1 MIWLYLTVLSA
12 FGLLAVCSRRETI
25 FTEEP
30 VSVLQRPFEK
40 MAIHLY
46 RELLRRPGLA
56 GLRRVMR
63 PGSVREELRILDPSS
78 GYERSEHAYFVRKI
92 RFVLLLAFSGDCL
105 ALLLAA
111 AGGSAGLLRNGALV
125 RPEPWETEQ
134 SAMLTAEAE
143 TGSRE
148 QFTVLVPARSY
159 TKEETDRMAAQALR
173 ILDKTLAGEN
183 LSLKAVSQNLE
194 MPSSLPGFPFQITWE
209 SSNYGL
215 VDSNGIVLNSS
226 LPEKT
231 RAPVELTAVL
241 SYEGRKYEKKY
252 QAVVEPVPLT
262 GEDAFRHE
270 VETALQR
277 SQEETTERAD
287 MPLPS
292 SAGGKMLVWTERA
305 EDHSLSVFLL
315 LTVLGFLSY
324 RLEDRELHARVER
337 RSRAL
342 QLGFPQM
349 LSQLVLYVGAGMSVR
364 AGFACMGENYREQRR
379 KGGERKEVYEEI
391 LIMCHELESGVP
403 ETEAY
408 SRFGRRCGLISYS
421 RFCSLLAQN
430 LRKGS
435 STLLLSLREEAE
447 QAFADRKTLARQMGE
462 EAGTKLLFPMILM
475 LAVTM
480 VMIMVPAYRSFS
492 G

>member
-1 MIWLYLTVLSA
+1 MVWLYLTVLSG
-12 FGLLAVCSRRETI
+12 FGLLAVFSRRETI
-25 FTEEP
+25 FTEEA

-46 RELLRRPGLA
+46 RELLRQPGLA
-56 GLRRVMR
+56 GLRRIMR
-63 PGSVREELRILDPSS
+63 PGSVREELRILDPST

-92 RFVLLLAFSGDCL
+92 RCALLLVFCGDCL
-105 ALLLAA
+105 ALLLSA
-111 AGGSAGLLRNGALV
+111 AGGAGGLLRNGALV
-125 RPEPWETEQ
+125 RPEPGEMEQ
-134 SAMLTAEAE
+134 SAVLTAEDKA
-143 TGSRE
+143 GSRE
-148 QFTVLVPARSY
+148 QFTVRVPARAY
-159 TKEETDRMAAQALR
+159 TKEETDGMAEQAFR
-173 ILDKTLAGEN
+173 VLDKSLAGEN
-183 LSLKAVSQNLE
+183 LSLKAVSQKLE

-215 VDSNGIVLNSS
+215 IDSNGTVLNSS
-226 LPEKT
+226 LPEGT

-241 SYEGRKYEKKY
+241 SYGDRRYEKKY
-252 QAVVEPVPLT
+252 QAVVEPVPLI

-277 SQEETTERAD
+277 SQEETEERGE
-287 MPLPS
+287 MLLPS
-292 SAGGKMLVWTERA
+292 SAGGRTLVWTERA
-305 EDHSLSVFLL
+305 EDRSLPVFLF
-315 LTVLGFLSY
+315 LTVLGLFSY
-324 RLEDRELHARVER
+324 RLTDRELHARVER

-349 LSQLVLYVGAGMSVR
+349 LSQLVLYIGAGMSVR
-364 AGFACMGENYREQRR
+364 AGFVCMGENYREQRR
-379 KGGERKEVYEEI
+379 KGGGRQEVYEEI

-421 RFCSLLAQN
+421 RFCSLLVQN

-447 QAFADRKTLARQMGE
+447 QAFADRKNLARQMGE